1 MNEKPTILLVDDN
14 ENDLFLLRRAF
25 AKAASDLPLQEVHN
39 GVEALAYLSGAH
51 PYSDR
56 KQFPLPAVMLLDLNM
71 PKGNGFDLLTQVRS
85 KAGLRRLSVIVLT
98 SSALTEDIERAL
110 DCGASAYLVKPSSF
124 ETLVAMIR
132 SLRDW
137 IEINHFPSLTV
148 ECAAESRSA

>member
-14 ENDLFLLRRAF
+14 ENDLFLMRRAF
-25 AKAASDLPLQEVHN
+25 AKAAFDVPLQEVHS
-39 GVEALAYLSGAH
+39 GVEALAYLTAAH

-56 KQFPLPAVMLLDLNM
+56 IQFPLPAVMLLDLNM

-110 DCGASAYLVKPSSF
+110 DCGASAYLVKPSNF
-124 ETLVAMIR
+124 EALVATIR
-132 SLRDW
+132 CLREW
-137 IEINHFPSLTV
+137 IEINHFPSLTLD
-148 ECAAESRSA
+148 